1 MEISSDF
8 SSCIYSCAFVNKVI
22 RILGIKL
29 ETLNNLVS
37 TLVGLTKVDVKK

>member
-1 MEISSDF
+1 MEISGDF
-8 SSCIYSCAFVNKVI
+8 SNCINSSPFVNKVI

-29 ETLNNLVS
+29 EIFNNLVS